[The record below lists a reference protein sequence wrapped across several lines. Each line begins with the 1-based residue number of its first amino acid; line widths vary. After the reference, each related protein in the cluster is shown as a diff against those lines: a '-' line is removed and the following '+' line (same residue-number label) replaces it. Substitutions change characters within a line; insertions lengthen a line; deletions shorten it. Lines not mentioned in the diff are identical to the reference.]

1 MLIQVDFWWL
11 MSPSDGLF
19 QPAGGPP
26 LSMTP
31 LGASPHHHLG
41 LWDGFMNGTL
51 GNKIADTSTSPVD
64 LYFPVLNP
72 FQSFDRSYHHWSRSN
87 WISSSIIIRLA
98 GDFTSITCYWGND
111 WLLKIERIQTQNHQL
126 VYTAPENWLLIHH
139 FGNDWGYIQDDANG
153 LQESP
158 VFFYVERPGR
168 ALIFD
173 CNPIPITLYSWWLS
187 HVQSPHYLV
196 GFIGVRLSDS
206 ESWTSECPHEGT
218 LCRPE
223 SLYIASCVW
232 HVELPN
238 LRTNI

>member
-1 MLIQVDFWWL
+1 MVDVSIGWAFPACGWAATVHDAPWSFTSSSSWFMGWVYEWNIREHIIELIRRSSTATKLLIPQHHQKTCASQCSIFDHH
-11 MSPSDGLF
+11 
-19 QPAGGPP
+19 
-26 LSMTP
+26 P
-31 LGASPHHHLG
+31 LGRRKPAS
-41 LWDGFMNGTL
+41 
-51 GNKIADTSTSPVD
+51 
-64 LYFPVLNP
+64 
-72 FQSFDRSYHHWSRSN
+72 
-87 WISSSIIIRLA
+87 LA
-98 GDFTSITCYWGND
+98 TGATIGYW
-111 WLLKIERIQTQNHQL
+111 IERIQTQNHQL

-158 VFFYVERPGR
+158 VFFDVERPGR

-173 CNPIPITLYSWWLS
+173 GNPIPITLYSWWLS

-218 LCRPE
+218 LCRPA